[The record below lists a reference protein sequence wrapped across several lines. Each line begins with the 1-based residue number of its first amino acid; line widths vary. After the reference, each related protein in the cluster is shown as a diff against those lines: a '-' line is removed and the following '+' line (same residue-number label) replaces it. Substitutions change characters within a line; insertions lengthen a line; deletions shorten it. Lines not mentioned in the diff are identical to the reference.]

1 MTDSSIILDMPGAT
15 VLLDP
20 AFLSEREAAELL
32 ERLTAEVA
40 WEQHRVRMFG
50 REVSSPRLSAWYGDP
65 EAVYRYSGFT
75 HRPRPW
81 LPILDGMRRRVEAK
95 LEVRFNSVLLNR
107 YRDGRDAMGWH
118 ADDEPELGTKPVI
131 ASVSLGAARRITFRN
146 RSRKD
151 LKREVL
157 LTTGS
162 LLVMAGETQGNW
174 MHAIPR
180 SKSVHTERI
189 NLTFRLI
196 RP

>member
-1 MTDSSIILDMPGAT
+1 MADSFTILDMPGAT

-20 AFLSEREAAELL
+20 TFMSEQEARDLL
-32 ERLTAEVA
+32 ETLIEEVD
-40 WEQHRVRMFG
+40 WEQHSVKIFG
-50 REVSSPRLSAWYGDP
+50 REVPSPRLSAWYGDP

-81 LPILDGMRRRVEAK
+81 LPDLDGLRRRVEAA
-95 LEVRFNSVLLNR
+95 LGERFNSVLLNR

-118 ADDEPELGTKPVI
+118 ADDEPELGTDPVI
-131 ASVSLGAARRITFRN
+131 ASVSLGAARRMTLRH

-151 LKREVL
+151 QKREVA

-162 LLVMAGETQGNW
+162 LLVMAGETQRNW

-180 SKSVHTERI
+180 SKTVHAERI

-196 RP
+196 RS

>member
-1 MTDSSIILDMPGAT
+1 MADSFTILDMPGAT

-20 AFLSEREAAELL
+20 TFMSEQEARDLL
-32 ERLTAEVA
+32 ETLIEEVD
-40 WEQHRVRMFG
+40 WEQHSVKIFG
-50 REVSSPRLSAWYGDP
+50 REVPSPRLSAWYGDA

-81 LPILDGMRRRVEAK
+81 LPDLDGLRRRVEAA
-95 LEVRFNSVLLNR
+95 LGERFNSVLLNR

-118 ADDEPELGTKPVI
+118 ADDEPELGTDPVI
-131 ASVSLGAARRITFRN
+131 ASVSLGAARRMTLRH

-151 LKREVL
+151 QKREVA

-162 LLVMAGETQGNW
+162 LLVMAGETQRNW

-180 SKSVHTERI
+180 SKTVHAERI

-196 RP
+196 RS

>member
-1 MTDSSIILDMPGAT
+1 MADSSTILDLPDAT

-32 ERLTAEVA
+32 ESLRAQVE

-50 REVSSPRLSAWYGDP
+50 REVPSPRLSAWYGDP

-81 LPILDGMRRRVEAK
+81 LPVLEVLRRRVEDT
-95 LEVRFNSVLLNR
+95 LEERFNSVLLNR
-107 YRDGRDAMGWH
+107 YRDGQDAMGWH
-118 ADDEPELGTKPVI
+118 ADDEPELGQAPVI
-131 ASVSLGAARRITFRN
+131 ASVSLGAARRMTFRH

-151 LKREVL
+151 LKRRTVL
-157 LTTGS
+157 TNGS
-162 LLVMAGETQGNW
+162 LLVMAGDTQRNW
-174 MHAIPR
+174 LHAIPR
-180 SKSVHTERI
+180 SKTVHTERI
-189 NLTFRLI
+189 NLTLRLI